1 MVDESNMEED
11 DTHYKKSYNDL
22 ISGQE
27 KDFKSTLNNLI
38 DVFKFISEKYKED
51 IENANFNPDFDIKLT
66 RKEEMGKQFR

>member
-1 MVDESNMEED
+1 MEED

-38 DVFKFISEKYKED
+38 DVFIFISEKYKED